1 MKDKLRNQLS
11 WAGIVLLGLVN
22 GILEDLMYISILV
35 PYTPISVDLTGDMF
49 WVFTVPLAQL
59 MALAVTGTAAWFL
72 GIKQFPRLIVFWG
85 CWVAA
90 RTAFLSAV
98 LNPVEDILIYILWI
112 TLWCGLIGL
121 AGHFKRD
128 QAT

>member
-1 MKDKLRNQLS
+1 MKDKLRNRLS
-11 WAGIVLLGLVN
+11 WTGIVLLGLVN

-72 GIKQFPRLIVFWG
+72 GIKYFPQLITFWG
-85 CWVAA
+85 CWLAA

-98 LNPVEDILIYILWI
+98 LNPVEDILIYVFWI

-121 AGHFKRD
+121 AGYFKRN

>member
-1 MKDKLRNQLS
+1 MKDKLRNRLS
-11 WAGIVLLGLVN
+11 WTGIVLLGLVN

-35 PYTPISVDLTGDMF
+35 PYTPISIDLTGDMF

-72 GIKQFPRLIVFWG
+72 GIKYFPQLITFWG
-85 CWVAA
+85 CWLAA

-98 LNPVEDILIYILWI
+98 LNPVEDILIYVFWI

-121 AGHFKRD
+121 AGYFKRN

>member
-1 MKDKLRNQLS
+1 LKDKLRNRLS
-11 WAGIVLLGLVN
+11 WTGIVLLGLVN

-72 GIKQFPRLIVFWG
+72 GIKYFPQLITFWG
-85 CWVAA
+85 CWLAA

-98 LNPVEDILIYILWI
+98 LNPVEDILIYIFWI

-121 AGHFKRD
+121 AGYFKRN

>member
-1 MKDKLRNQLS
+1 
-11 WAGIVLLGLVN
+11 
-22 GILEDLMYISILV
+22 MYISILV

-72 GIKQFPRLIVFWG
+72 GIKYFPKLITFWG
-85 CWVAA
+85 CWLAA

-98 LNPVEDILIYILWI
+98 LNPVEDILIYVFWI

-121 AGHFKRD
+121 AGYFKRN

>member
-1 MKDKLRNQLS
+1 MKDKLRNRLS
-11 WAGIVLLGLVN
+11 WTGIVLLGLVN

-35 PYTPISVDLTGDMF
+35 PYTPISIDLTGDMF

-72 GIKQFPRLIVFWG
+72 GIKYFPQLITFWG
-85 CWVAA
+85 CWLAA

-121 AGHFKRD
+121 AGYFKRN

>member
-1 MKDKLRNQLS
+1 MKDKLRNRLS
-11 WAGIVLLGLVN
+11 WTGIVLLGLVN

-72 GIKQFPRLIVFWG
+72 GIKYFPQLITFWG
-85 CWVAA
+85 CWLAA

-98 LNPVEDILIYILWI
+98 LNPVEDILIYIFWI

-121 AGHFKRD
+121 AGYFKKN